1 MPIYSLVYESQLI
14 SVARLYCRVR
24 RANFRPADRWNRKS
38 QIIPKLGR
46 ILKFKPQQSYKLIK
60 ILLLTENEGKLGF
73 ELWPRFANFA
83 RFFCAFALKRLK
95 IVNLHY
101 VFKINAILILCSDNS
116 FVKLFYSATTKGPV
130 KKYRGWG
137 WSCNMPKRGGRPFI
151 FSLQHFP
158 LLQLTPSGTFCPVPK
173 PQEFDR
179 LRSLYIIIRRTHEV
193 S

>member
-1 MPIYSLVYESQLI
+1 M
-14 SVARLYCRVR
+14 
-24 RANFRPADRWNRKS
+24 
-38 QIIPKLGR
+38 
-46 ILKFKPQQSYKLIK
+46 KFKPQQSYKLIK

-137 WSCNMPKRGGRPFI
+137 WSCNVPKRRGRPFI